1 MLESGDVEIIMKG
14 NGDSSLY
21 DGTKVVNDSFLSK
34 FNRQFIEMALPLVP
48 KWLQTYHLTAVT
60 YVLAALC
67 VLSGYLA
74 RANSQWLWIIAVS
87 LFCHYV
93 TDALDGEVGRRRKT
107 GLARWGFYVDHFGDF
122 IFSLCI
128 LIGLS
133 YSTPPSCSRLWLI
146 MMGAWSAFFLNAYM
160 LWILNKRYTISFF
173 KVSGIEAHF
182 VLGLL
187 VICFAVLGPKALTL
201 ALRIAVPA
209 AILGLAIVF
218 FSIQRQLWRQDKIRK
233 KKKK

>member
-1 MLESGDVEIIMKG
+1 MKG
-14 NGDSSLY
+14 SGDSSWF
-21 DGTKVVNDSFLSK
+21 DGTKAVNNSFLSK

-60 YVLAALC
+60 YVLAALS

-74 RANSQWLWIIAVS
+74 RTNSQWLWIMTFSI
-87 LFCHYV
+87 FCHYV
-93 TDALDGEVGRRRKT
+93 TDALDGEVGRKRKT
-107 GLARWGFYVDHFGDF
+107 GLVRWGFYVDHFGDF
-122 IFSLCI
+122 LFSLCI

-133 YSTPPSCSRLWLI
+133 YSTPPSLSRLWLV
-146 MMGAWSAFFLNAYM
+146 MMGAWSAFFLNAFM

-173 KVSGIEAHF
+173 KVSGIEVHF

-187 VICFAVLGPKALTL
+187 VACFAVLGPKALTF
-201 ALRIAVPA
+201 ALRLVVPVS
-209 AILGLAIVF
+209 ILGLVILF
-218 FSIQRQLWRQDKIRK
+218 FSIQKRLWREDMIRK